1 MAAIVTRFP
10 PSPTGALHLGGARTA
25 LFNWLYA
32 RRMGGRFIFRLE
44 DTDVERSKQEY
55 TDSIIE
61 AMKWLGVDWDDGP
74 FYQSKRTEIY
84 LSFIEKLVQ
93 TGKAYYCTCS
103 QQTLEEKREQAL
115 KTGGKPK
122 YDGLCR
128 EKGLPKTADAVVRL
142 KTPLAGKVVFD
153 DAVKGTVAFSN
164 EELDDLVICRSDGT
178 PTYHLA
184 VVVDDITMGVNT
196 VIRGDDHLSNT
207 PRQIHIYQAL
217 GEPLPLYAHVPMV
230 LGPDKKRL
238 SKRHGAR
245 SVLEYRD
252 MGILPQALINFLV
265 RLGWSCG
272 DQEFFTANEL
282 KEKFNLESIGRS
294 AGVFDPQKLLDINGD
309 HIRAA
314 KVEDLLDGFRT
325 FASKQGLA
333 TKDDTFDLAVIET
346 LKIRAKTL
354 EEMAQ
359 KAAFYYTDKVDYE
372 QKASEKFLTPQNR
385 PVLEAV
391 VEALDGLDVSDLKA
405 QEAAFEKV
413 MEKTGLG
420 FGKIAQP
427 VRVALTGSTAS
438 PGLFEMIAVLGGETT
453 IRRINDT
460 IGQIKA

>member
-1 MAAIVTRFP
+1 
-10 PSPTGALHLGGARTA
+10 
-25 LFNWLYA
+25 
-32 RRMGGRFIFRLE
+32 
-44 DTDVERSKQEY
+44 
-55 TDSIIE
+55 
-61 AMKWLGVDWDDGP
+61 
-74 FYQSKRTEIY
+74 
-84 LSFIEKLVQ
+84 
-93 TGKAYYCTCS
+93 
-103 QQTLEEKREQAL
+103 
-115 KTGGKPK
+115 
-122 YDGLCR
+122 
-128 EKGLPKTADAVVRL
+128 
-142 KTPLAGKVVFD
+142 
-153 DAVKGTVAFSN
+153 
-164 EELDDLVICRSDGT
+164 
-178 PTYHLA
+178 
-184 VVVDDITMGVNT
+184 
-196 VIRGDDHLSNT
+196 
-207 PRQIHIYQAL
+207 
-217 GEPLPLYAHVPMV
+217 MV

-272 DQEFFTANEL
+272 DQEFFTVDEL

-314 KVEDLLDGFRT
+314 RVDDLLDGFRV

-333 TKDDTFDLAVIET
+333 TKDDAFDLAVIET

-359 KAAFYYTDKVDYE
+359 KAAFYYAEKVSYE
-372 QKASEKFLTPQNR
+372 EKASEKFLTPQNR

-391 VEALDGLDVSDLKA
+391 VEALAGVDVSDQKA
-405 QEAAFEKV
+405 QEAAFEKM
-413 MEKTGLG
+413 MEKTGLA

-453 IRRINDT
+453 IRRIKDA
-460 IGQIKA
+460 IGRIKA

>member
-1 MAAIVTRFP
+1 
-10 PSPTGALHLGGARTA
+10 
-25 LFNWLYA
+25 
-32 RRMGGRFIFRLE
+32 
-44 DTDVERSKQEY
+44 
-55 TDSIIE
+55 
-61 AMKWLGVDWDDGP
+61 
-74 FYQSKRTEIY
+74 
-84 LSFIEKLVQ
+84 
-93 TGKAYYCTCS
+93 
-103 QQTLEEKREQAL
+103 
-115 KTGGKPK
+115 K

-128 EKGLPKTADAVVRL
+128 EKGLSKTADAVVRL
-142 KTPLAGKVVFD
+142 KTPLTGKVVFE

-196 VIRGDDHLSNT
+196 IIRGDDHLSNT
-207 PRQIHIYQAL
+207 PRQIHIYNAL

-272 DQEFFTANEL
+272 DQEFFTTNEL
-282 KEKFNLESIGRS
+282 KEKFTLENIGRS

-314 KVEDLLDGFRT
+314 RVEDLLDGLRF
-325 FASKQGLA
+325 FAARQGFA
-333 TKDDTFDLAVIET
+333 TKDDTFDCAVIET
-346 LKIRAKTL
+346 LKIRSKTL

-359 KAAFYYTDKVDYE
+359 KAAFYYADKVDYE
-372 QKASEKFLTPQNR
+372 QKALEKFLTPQNR
-385 PVLEAV
+385 PVLEYV
-391 VEALDGLDVSDLKA
+391 IEALDGVDVSDQKA

-413 MEKTGLG
+413 MEKTGLA

-438 PGLFEMIAVLGGETT
+438 PGLFEMIAILGAQTT
-453 IRRINDT
+453 IRRIKDA
-460 IGQIKA
+460 IVQIQG